1 MDTANSRLT
10 MHGNDEKEIN
20 VEKDENLL
28 KITEDSLNGKS
39 LLVHYIVLLVNTY
52 TAIHYS

>member
-28 KITEDSLNGKS
+28 KITEDSLINGKS
-39 LLVHYIVLLVNTY
+39 LVHLHSVIC
-52 TAIHYS
+52 